1 MLLCFLSLRSS
12 VAATSQVTERKEGA
26 DAALTF
32 YNKGEKQ
39 TEWEIPTH
47 KASLPQISA
56 RTLAYFHRVANIC
69 ASSEPKP
76 WSSLLFCQHALR
88 QRDTEGKEAPRPGWK
103 CKGDTEPRSL
113 QHPHTLQLL
122 CSLHCGAVG
131 CRSVAFP
138 PLSGL
143 GCPYTWLAPKAAPL
157 LRLPQPWPHTTSSCG
172 KPDISPHSLPSS
184 LTEGWHGVILL
195 PPQRFLCL

>member
-32 YNKGEKQ
+32 YNKWEKQ

-76 WSSLLFCQHALR
+76 WSSLLFCQHARR
-88 QRDTEGKEAPRPGWK
+88 QRDSEGKEAPRPGWK
-103 CKGDTEPRSL
+103 CKGDTEPCSL

-143 GCPYTWLAPKAAPL
+143 GCPYTWLAPNLHPCSGSLSSDPTPPPAVANL
-157 LRLPQPWPHTTSSCG
+157 TSHPTASPPALQRAG
-172 KPDISPHSLPSS
+172 MEWFHSPHKDLS
-184 LTEGWHGVILL
+184 V
-195 PPQRFLCL
+195 